1 MQTSSW
7 LRLLVLAALLP
18 VAGCAAMHSVQM
30 AASETVDAMR
40 PSSSNYANPED
51 EASDPWV
58 KKAGSEARGNRPKEK
73 SEEPPW
79 LRNLLM
85 SPKARDIE
93 NNLGIE

>member
-1 MQTSSW
+1 MQTSSL

-18 VAGCAAMHSVQM
+18 VAGCAVMQSMQTT
-30 AASETVDAMR
+30 ASATVDAMR
-40 PSSSNYANPED
+40 PSASTSVHPAD
-51 EASDPWV
+51 EPSDPWI
-58 KKAGSEARGNRPKEK
+58 KKVGTEARGNRPKEK